1 MAEILKEYSYMALP
15 SSIKRGNPAPLDV
28 SEIWYSEEEMLNYVQ
43 NDPTAYVGQRL
54 TLVNEETGT
63 AKSYVISG
71 TENGGVEEIAPATQI
86 TNVTQEVT
94 NLTQVV
100 EQKIDA
106 DKVYTKEEIDDISNN
121 IDEALSAKA
130 EAANVYTKEE
140 ADLVIDQKVA
150 AAAHLKRKIFDSL
163 ELAQAYVDVND
174 DADQYIYMVP
184 SGLTADAN
192 KYYEYLVVDDK
203 LEQVGNWEVNLDDY
217 VTEDEAALLLADYH
231 TKDEIATLLSDYALK
246 SDLEGYYTID
256 DINEMLESYYS
267 KDEIDGLLAGYVQAE
282 EGKSLVSNSEIA
294 KLATVKE
301 NAEANFIKSV
311 DAGKFSVSAEGN
323 LTLNELGIDDIT
335 DLRTELNN
343 RVEKEYFS
351 VAAVDEEGNP
361 IYDEETGEQIFNTVE
376 GALLSPEDKE
386 KLDALDITDEGI
398 QISGTVTA
406 ANVKGLEAWITSRRD
421 SVDGLYS
428 TSEAAKVTKAIADL
442 EALTASVGTN
452 ATDIAK
458 NAADIVTLNSSVNSL
473 TEQLNNYVQYVD
485 YKAKMDSIDS
495 EIGLLKDAMTWK
507 AMEE

>member
-1 MAEILKEYSYMALP
+1 MAEILKDYSYMALP

-43 NDPTAYVGQRL
+43 NDPTAYVGQKL
-54 TLVNEETGT
+54 TLVDESTGT
-63 AKSYVISG
+63 AKAYVISG
-71 TENGGVEEIAPATQI
+71 VENGGVEEIASSSQI
-86 TNVTQEVT
+86 TNVTQEVS
-94 NLTQVV
+94 NLTQSI

-130 EAANVYTKEE
+130 EAADVYTKEE
-140 ADLVIDQKVA
+140 ANLVIDQKVA

-192 KYYEYLVVDDK
+192 KYYEYLVVEGK

-267 KDEIDGLLAGYVQAE
+267 KEDIDGLLAGYVQVE
-282 EGKSLVSNSEIA
+282 EGKSLVSDSEIA
-294 KLATVKE
+294 KLSTVKE

-311 DAGKFSVSAEGN
+311 DAGKFSVSAEGH
-323 LTLNELGIDDIT
+323 LTLNELGLDDIVN
-335 DLRTELNN
+335 LRAELNN
-343 RVEKEYFS
+343 RVEKEYYS
-351 VAAVDEEGNP
+351 VPKTDEEGNFV
-361 IYDEETGEQIFNTVE
+361 YDEETGEQIFVTVE
-376 GALLSPEDKE
+376 GDLVTPEDRE
-386 KLDALDITDEGI
+386 KLDALVITEEGV

-406 ANVKGLEAWITSRRD
+406 ANVVGLDAWITKKRD
-421 SVDGLYS
+421 DIDGLYS
-428 TSEAAKVTKAIADL
+428 TSEENKVAKAIADL

-452 ATDIAK
+452 ATNIAK

-473 TEQLNNYVQYVD
+473 TEQLTNYVQYVE
-485 YKAKMDSIDS
+485 YKAKMDSVDS
-495 EIGLLKDAMTWK
+495 EISLLKDAMTWK
-507 AMEE
+507 ALEE